1 MTGRIV
7 RVSGLE
13 LQLRRTGRGRV
24 EISYRG
30 RVLGVVEEDRS
41 VHVASSGGARV
52 RPASAKPAPPN
63 ARHARRNGGP
73 RRRRS
78 RPYGWT
84 CWRGG
89 PSWTTCEVAY
99 GCTLRKAVASLLR
112 AVAAD
117 DDARSQESL
126 APRRADPSWWH
137 GRHPQCVACALGSHA
152 RRAVDRGH
160 LVLGRVSDRLR
171 RLASLPDP
179 HRPARK

>member
-1 MTGRIV
+1 MTGRTV
-7 RVSGLE
+7 RVDGVE
-13 LQLRRTGRGRV
+13 LQLQLQWLGRGRV

-30 RVLGVVEEDRS
+30 RVLGEVEEDRS
-41 VHVASSGGARV
+41 VHVASSGGPRV
-52 RPASAKPAPPN
+52 RPAPAKPAPPN

-84 CWRGG
+84 CWRGR
-89 PSWTTCEVAY
+89 PSWTTCPVAY

-112 AVAAD
+112 AVAKD

-126 APRRADPSWWH
+126 PPRRSDPDLGH
-137 GRHPQCVACALGSHA
+137 RQQCLACALNSHA
-152 RRAVDRGH
+152 WLFRPWH
-160 LVLGRVSDRLR
+160 VSGRLR
-171 RLASLPDP
+171 RIASLPDP

>member
-1 MTGRIV
+1 MTARVV

-13 LQLRRTGRGRV
+13 LQLRRTGRGRF

-30 RVLGVVEEDRS
+30 RVLGEVEEERTIG
-41 VHVASSGGARV
+41 VASSGGLRV
-52 RPASAKPAPPN
+52 RPAPAKPASPN

-112 AVAAD
+112 AVAVD

-126 APRRADPSWWH
+126 APRRADPRLGHQW
-137 GRHPQCVACALGSHA
+137 QCVACAFGSHTWT
-152 RRAVDRGH
+152 RWH
-160 LVLGRVSDRLR
+160 VSDRLR

-179 HRPARK
+179 HHRT

>member
-1 MTGRIV
+1 MTARVV

-13 LQLRRTGRGRV
+13 LQLRRTGRGRF

-30 RVLGVVEEDRS
+30 RVLGVVEEERT
-41 VHVASSGGARV
+41 VRVASSGGLRV
-52 RPASAKPAPPN
+52 RPAPAKPASPN

-84 CWRGG
+84 CWRGR
-89 PSWTTCEVAY
+89 PSWVTCTVAY
-99 GCTLRKAVASLLR
+99 GRTLVEATRDLLR
-112 AVAAD
+112 AVAID
-117 DDARSQESL
+117 DDYRSREGL
-126 APRRADPSWWH
+126 APCRADPSWWH
-137 GRHPQCVACALGSHA
+137 GRHPQCVACALGSHT
-152 RRAVDRGH
+152 AV
-160 LVLGRVSDRLR
+160 VLGRGRVSDRLR

>member
-78 RPYGWT
+78 RPDGWT

-99 GCTLRKAVASLLR
+99 GCTLRKAVAS
-112 AVAAD
+112 
-117 DDARSQESL
+117 
-126 APRRADPSWWH
+126 WH

>member
-126 APRRADPSWWH
+126 APRRADPGHWH
-137 GRHPQCVACALGSHA
+137 QHQCVACALDSHTWRFA
-152 RRAVDRGH
+152 PWH
-160 LVLGRVSDRLR
+160 VSGRLR
-171 RLASLPDP
+171 RIASLPNP
-179 HRPARK
+179 HRKTRR